1 MTTTAYDDQ
10 FAPEPPAR
18 SAGFTTR
25 EMVDM
30 FNKGRAEERK
40 LLVAWFRKHGR
51 PQIADQIEAGE
62 HLKPPA

>member
-10 FAPEPPAR
+10 FTPAPAR

-30 FNKGRAEERK
+30 FNEGRAEERK

>member
-1 MTTTAYDDQ
+1 VTITAYDDQ
-10 FAPEPPAR
+10 FTPAPEPT
-18 SAGFTTR
+18 GFSTR

-30 FNKGRAEERK
+30 FNEGRAEERK
-40 LLVAWFRKHGR
+40 LLAAWFRKHGR